1 MTSQEV
7 VAVLGAGSWGT
18 ALALLL
24 SRAGVNVR
32 LWDRSQE
39 QVAKLQEHRENRQYL
54 AGCSIPASIDVIA
67 DLRAAIDQV
76 DGIVFAVPAGALG
89 QVTAQV
95 VGMLGDNLGP
105 NQGPV
110 AVIVSKGIKV
120 DSLLLPS
127 AVMEAAGWTGRS
139 VVLSGPNL
147 ATEVAQ
153 DIPAAAVAACHDVET
168 AAAVQR
174 WFCTERFRVYA
185 STDCIGVEVGGAVK
199 NVLAVAAGAS
209 DGLGF
214 GDNTKA
220 ALLTRGLVEMARLGV
235 AMGANKDTF
244 YGLSGVGDLLAT
256 AGSRLSRNWR
266 VGYTMAQG
274 LSLADAV
281 ASLGQVAEGVES
293 SKALRKL
300 SQQLGVEM
308 PVCDAVYAV
317 CYENV
322 HPREAVARLMGRFA
336 GIE

>member
-1 MTSQEV
+1 MQET

-39 QVAKLQEHRENRQYL
+39 QVAKLLEHRENRQYL
-54 AGCSIPASIDVIA
+54 SGCPLPETIGVYA
-67 DLRAAIDQV
+67 DLEAALNTV

-95 VGMLGDNLGP
+95 VDILNGALTPDSGP
-105 NQGPV
+105 I

-120 DSLLLPS
+120 DSLLLPT
-127 AVMEAAGWTGRS
+127 AVMERAGWTGRS

-185 STDCIGVEVGGAVK
+185 STDRIGVEVGGAVK
-199 NVLAVAAGAS
+199 NVLAVAAGIS

-235 AMGANKDTF
+235 AMGASKDTF

-266 VGYTMAQG
+266 VGFAMAQG
-274 LSLADAV
+274 MSLPDAV

-300 SQQLGVEM
+300 SQELGVEM

-317 CYENV
+317 CYDNV
-322 HPREAVARLMGRFA
+322 QPREAVARLMGRFA

>member
-1 MTSQEV
+1 MQET

-24 SRAGVNVR
+24 ARAGVSVR
-32 LWDRSQE
+32 LWDRSPY
-39 QVAKLQEHRENRQYL
+39 QVKRLQEHRENRQYL
-54 AGCSIPASIDVIA
+54 AGCPLPETIEVVA
-67 DLRAAIDQV
+67 DLTAAIDNV
-76 DGIVFAVPAGALG
+76 DGIVFAVPAGALS
-89 QVTAQV
+89 QMTTQV
-95 VGMLGDNLGP
+95 VDLLHGNLGP
-105 NQGPV
+105 HIGPV

-127 AVMEAAGWTGRS
+127 AVMERAGWTGRS

-153 DIPAAAVAACHDVET
+153 DIPAAAVAACHDVDT

-199 NVLAVAAGAS
+199 NVLAVAAGIS
-209 DGLGF
+209 DGLSF

-235 AMGANKDTF
+235 AMGASKDTF

-266 VGYTMAQG
+266 VGYALAQG
-274 LSLADAV
+274 MPLTDAV
-281 ASLGQVAEGVES
+281 ASIGQVAEGVES
-293 SKALRKL
+293 SKALRNL
-300 SQQLGVEM
+300 SKQLGVEM
-308 PVCDAVYAV
+308 PVCDAVFAV

-322 HPREAVARLMGRFA
+322 QPREAVARLMGRFA

>member
-1 MTSQEV
+1 MMQET

-24 SRAGVNVR
+24 ARAGVSVR
-32 LWDRSQE
+32 LWDRSSE
-39 QVAKLQEHRENRQYL
+39 QVNQLREHRENRQYL
-54 AGCSIPASIDVIA
+54 AGCSLPVSIELVA
-67 DLRAAIDQV
+67 DLAAAIDNV

-89 QVTAQV
+89 QVTTQV
-95 VGMLGDNLGP
+95 VKILDGKLGVHTGP
-105 NQGPV
+105 I
-110 AVIVSKGIKV
+110 AVIVSKGVKV
-120 DSLLLPS
+120 DSLLLPT
-127 AVMEAAGWTGRS
+127 AVMQQSGWNGRS

-153 DIPAAAVAACHDVET
+153 DIPAAAVAACHDVDT

-185 STDCIGVEVGGAVK
+185 STDRIGVEVGGAVK
-199 NVLAVAAGAS
+199 NVLAVAAGIS

-235 AMGANKDTF
+235 AMGATKDTF

-266 VGYTMAQG
+266 VGYALAQG
-274 LSLADAV
+274 MSLPDAV

-293 SKALRKL
+293 SKALRML
-300 SQQLGVEM
+300 SQQHGVVM
-308 PVCDAVYAV
+308 PVCDAVFAV

-322 HPREAVARLMGRFA
+322 QPREAVARLMGRFA

>member
-1 MTSQEV
+1 MQET

-24 SRAGVNVR
+24 ARAGVNVR
-32 LWDRSQE
+32 LWDRSPV
-39 QVAKLQEHRENRQYL
+39 QVAQLQEHRENRQYL
-54 AGCSIPASIDVIA
+54 AGCPLPETIGIYA
-67 DLRAAIDQV
+67 DLSATLDAV

-89 QVTAQV
+89 QVAAQAV
-95 VGMLGDNLGP
+95 EILSDALGP
-105 NQGPV
+105 HTGPI

-120 DSLLLPS
+120 DSLLLPT
-127 AVMEAAGWTGRS
+127 AVIEMAGWTGRS

-153 DIPAAAVAACHDVET
+153 DIPAAAVAACIDVET

-185 STDCIGVEVGGAVK
+185 STDRIGVEVGGAVK
-199 NVLAVAAGAS
+199 NVLAVAAGIS

-235 AMGANKDTF
+235 AMGATKDTF

-266 VGYTMAQG
+266 VGHALAQG
-274 LSLADAV
+274 MSLSAAV
-281 ASLGQVAEGVES
+281 SSLGQVAEGVES

-308 PVCDAVYAV
+308 PVSEAVYAV
-317 CYENV
+317 CYEGV
-322 HPREAVARLMGRFA
+322 PPREAVARLMGRFA